1 MLVPTSTLLAA
12 AAVVRVPSAAP
23 RLAGRAIRT
32 SHSLRMVLVDAE
44 MTQNA
49 AQAMIDGAGPALEQ
63 AQKGAQA
70 ALEATGPALQGIGKG
85 AAKVAPGAAQVAG
98 GAIGGIFQVGTKLA
112 PVVVEGTKAALPVVG
127 AGLSAGSKLAGKALE
142 DPDAALDTLQDAAA
156 SAVSDLPAQIS
167 SIDPEQVVSQA
178 SGFVQ
183 SPLGAA
189 IVDAA
194 PYALALLAVYW
205 AATYVRDTLDRLA
218 PLLVGV
224 AVLGGAGYVALS
236 LNVVSLPSVSPF
248 GLALPALVLFVALSP
263 APQKGA
269 PSAPSSEPVAPIEE
283 ADGGPA

>member
-1 MLVPTSTLLAA
+1 MLVPTAALLAA

-127 AGLSAGSKLAGKALE
+127 AGLSAGSKLAEKALE

-205 AATYVRDTLDRLA
+205 AATYVRDTLDRLV
-218 PLLVGV
+218 PLLIGF
-224 AVLGGAGYVALS
+224 AVLSGAGYVALS

-248 GLALPALVLFVALSP
+248 DLALPALVLFVALSP

-283 ADGGPA
+283 ADSGPA